1 MKMKKLLTVAALLL
15 ALGGTALAQPKSFG
29 LRVGP
34 GLEISYQHSVTRN
47 QFVEVD
53 AGVLGVSEYPGFRI
67 SAAYDFNILNFR
79 LLRGQFNMFLGP
91 GLSVGMYD
99 KSLFTAGI
107 MVQYG
112 VSYDFPNAPLS
123 LAVDTCPSLWINSEG
138 VSMRF
143 KSMMPMFS
151 VRWKF

>member
-1 MKMKKLLTVAALLL
+1 MKKLLSVLVLSL
-15 ALGGTALAQPKSFG
+15 ALGTAAFAQPKSFG

-34 GLEISYQHSVTRN
+34 GLEISYQHTVN
-47 QFVEVD
+47 HKQFVEVD
-53 AGVLGVSEYPGFRI
+53 AGVLGISEYPGFRI

-123 LAVDTCPSLWINSEG
+123 LAVDTCPSLWLNSEG
-138 VSMRF
+138 VTMRF
-143 KSMMPMFS
+143 KSLIPMLS
-151 VRWKF
+151 LRWKF